1 MAEHHS
7 PSPSVSSPPPPPPPP
22 PPQQLQQQQELTPNN
37 DRLEIIRQ
45 IALTNQLTVPWEDV
59 RKALEDELA
68 HVLESN
74 QLTYTSS
81 SVTNPLTTTLTAIPN
96 TDATEESSI
105 VDASNEEQQLRRE
118 TEVATPTTAATTA
131 TTSNEEDQP
140 QVPEQQQGEEN
151 TQAQETGSQP
161 VDDAKVKKPVETV
174 SQLSDERQVV
184 SADSPAV
191 KDDTPE
197 GSEVKDNGSNYSTSV
212 VKQSEEENK
221 SKEKTPEQE
230 QGWPV
235 GQDAAKFVPISTNT
249 LLLETP
255 QAYHCRIKG
264 LLDAF
269 PSAPFTIQRVCE
281 LVANPNE
288 HHTNLIKYLRAVEKV
303 LMITSSINEFS
314 NPAYNGPSALD
325 EKDEEAYHRGS
336 GRIANGASRSK
347 NLDFGLIAT
356 KMPSDG
362 SDEDDDEEDEFGP
375 GLSAHSNS
383 SINEKEVYDAVL
395 ADVDAFEARFGT
407 GKEKQGDEEDD
418 ERDDEDVEVEE
429 ALLAGSEAGNA
440 EGTTTATISTAAAG
454 DITEQ
459 MDVDDVDQIVRAT
472 VITSTME
479 GVESDG
485 PSEDV
490 AVEGGM
496 EVDQV

>member
-7 PSPSVSSPPPPPPPP
+7 PSSPPPPPPPP
-22 PPQQLQQQQELTPNN
+22 QQQQQQQEQELTPPSN

-74 QLTYTSS
+74 QLTYTSP

-96 TDATEESSI
+96 TDVTEESSI
-105 VDASNEEQQLRRE
+105 VDASNEEQQS
-118 TEVATPTTAATTA
+118 TSEVEVTTTA
-131 TTSNEEDQP
+131 TVSTIITNNGEDQP
-140 QVPEQQQGEEN
+140 QVPEQQQGKEK
-151 TQAQETGSQP
+151 AQETG
-161 VDDAKVKKPVETV
+161 VKAVADAEDRLPEETV
-174 SQLSDERQVV
+174 SQLKDEGQAP
-184 SADSPAV
+184 SADTPAT

-197 GSEVKDNGSNYSTSV
+197 GTEAKDNESDYSTSV
-212 VKQSEEENK
+212 EKQSQEENK
-221 SKEKTPEQE
+221 SQEKTLEQE

-255 QAYHCRIKG
+255 QGYHDRIKG

-281 LVANPNE
+281 LVSTPNE

-325 EKDEEAYHRGS
+325 GKDEETYYRGS
-336 GRIANGASRSK
+336 GRILNGDSQSK
-347 NLDFGLIAT
+347 DLDFGLIST

-362 SDEDDDEEDEFGP
+362 SDEDDDEDDEFGP

-383 SINEKEVYDAVL
+383 NISEKEVYDAVL

-407 GKEKQGDEEDD
+407 GKETQGDEGDD
-418 ERDDEDVEVEE
+418 EGEDEDVEE
-429 ALLAGSEAGNA
+429 AFLAVSEADDA
-440 EGTTTATISTAAAG
+440 EGTTSATLLTAAVG
-454 DITEQ
+454 DIAEQ
-459 MDVDDVDQIVRAT
+459 MDVDDVDQSVRAT
-472 VITSTME
+472 AITSTME

-485 PSEDV
+485 SSEEAV
-490 AVEGGM
+490 VEGGM